1 MRKTIKNNI
10 TKLILLI
17 LMLLIVFNFI
27 IPDYSFADEISPL
40 NDIGNF
46 FGGVLLDP
54 IRNLT
59 VLLGDTVMS
68 AANALVGGIN
78 IPAVSGIVRG
88 KEEHW
93 QDRWAYTD
101 ISTKLQIWNFDTSD
115 DFFFW
120 PTMIVTPEEIFS
132 GKILSLNVN
141 FLNKAGSYG
150 DNIFQ
155 NTVIRGSNG
164 DTSTVSVSNNGSVS
178 QNEKIGNSVIAEG
191 FNGLRA
197 QISKWYQ
204 LIRNLSASALFCV
217 LIYLGIR
224 ILLSSI
230 SEERAKYKSMLYNW
244 VIALCLVFFLHYIM
258 VVIMYITDKSV
269 EVIGNGL
276 TSTYQVNKPWTND
289 KEEFVYLISN
299 PTVGINAG
307 DDAKVYNLI
316 ELTRVYSQAGNR
328 WFGLMYLFI
337 YMVLVVY
344 TIIFIV
350 KYMKRYMYMAFL
362 TMIAPVIAFTYP
374 IDKVKD
380 GQAQA
385 FNKWLTE
392 YLFNALL
399 QPLHLLIWIVLVGSA
414 TQLVTANPI
423 FAIVALA
430 FINSAEKLLR
440 EFFGMNK
447 ATTAPGVGGFS
458 KGVLAS
464 QLLNRVKSSNVSTK
478 GSGGKG
484 GGKTRPRQVTMGDAY
499 GSNAL
504 LNDSSSPATP
514 TRRGQNRNG
523 GKGTTPSQS
532 NMTVNMQEQ
541 NTGIGNNPVNGGN
554 SSNIEQTNINSVGIN
569 GGSNGQILSNQ
580 EDSRRELER
589 LTNENGTGRTSE
601 RPKPRRT
608 ITGPNVQ
615 SDNNINKNKQSK
627 FKKAAR
633 YVGPKIGKWA
643 LRAAIMMPSV
653 LVGGAAA
660 IATGNKDY
668 LMAGAGIGAALGS
681 KATRSI
687 PDGKG
692 KYDKFI
698 KDRDNLK
705 YFREKYGSEQEAIRR
720 IEAGRD
726 FINAGYTDAENV
738 DRLTRMKEAVDG
750 ATVDQVIFA
759 DNMASQFKPETLI
772 DEKKSNEIEENLAN
786 QIQSSSGG
794 TETQAREL
802 AHQHVN
808 LMRASHGL
816 GTTNMRPKQNIEP
829 QNTEPQNEQPK
840 SSKKEQKEKS
850 KRRNSSRTAE
860 RHTSTR
866 TRESNERPK
875 FGQPVEAREEKTQT
889 KRKYRGRCKQNRT
902 TCTKEK

>member
-27 IPDYSFADEISPL
+27 IPNYSFADEISPL

-155 NTVIRGSNG
+155 NIVIRGSNG

-289 KEEFVYLISN
+289 KEEFVYLIPN

-514 TRRGQNRNG
+514 TRRGKEIR
-523 GKGTTPSQS
+523 GKKATTPGQS

-541 NTGIGNNPVNGGN
+541 NTGIGNNPLNGGN
-554 SSNIEQTNINSVGIN
+554 LGGAEQTNIGTIRLD
-569 GGSNGQILSNQ
+569 GRSNGQEFNNQ
-580 EDSRRELER
+580 EDFRRKLR
-589 LTNENGTGRTSE
+589 KLTKEKGTDNIIA
-601 RPKPRRT
+601 RPKQKRQ
-608 ITGPNVQ
+608 ITGPIVQ
-615 SDNNINKNKQSK
+615 RQMTGPIVQEDNNNIKQSK

-633 YVGPKIGKWA
+633 YVGPKIGKLG
-643 LRAAIMMPSV
+643 LRAAIMMPGI
-653 LVGGAAA
+653 LIGGAAA

-681 KATRSI
+681 KATQSI

-705 YFREKYGSEQEAIRR
+705 YFREKYGSEQEARRR

-726 FINAGYTDAENV
+726 FINAGYTDAEDV
-738 DRLTRMKEAVDG
+738 DRLTRMKEAIDG

-808 LMRASHGL
+808 LMRVSHGL

-829 QNTEPQNEQPK
+829 KNAETQNEQPK
-840 SSKKEQKEKS
+840 SSKEEQKEKRKS
-850 KRRNSSRTAE
+850 RNRSRTAE
-860 RHTSTR
+860 GRTPTR
-866 TRESNERPK
+866 TRESKERTK

-889 KRKYRGRCKQNRT
+889 KRKYRSRCK
-902 TCTKEK
+902 